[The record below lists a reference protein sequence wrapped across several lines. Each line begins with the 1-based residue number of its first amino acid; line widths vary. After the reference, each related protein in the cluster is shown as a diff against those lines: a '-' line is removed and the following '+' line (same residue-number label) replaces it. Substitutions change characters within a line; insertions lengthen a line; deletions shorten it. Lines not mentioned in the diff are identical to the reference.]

1 MSRISVREQADG
13 KLIGW
18 QPSTDPAHRGL
29 QKPPPRRVASLN
41 TDGSWQLPSVPAPE
55 FLSRVLTVPLEN
67 PSIEGITTLANNFTH
82 LATLSANF
90 LSFAVS
96 GAFCDRAAVGTALE
110 ITLEVAAVKN
120 CCNLGVFAVQ
130 TAQRLGFSLS
140 DIKSKE
146 VVLDSAPAKP
156 DMPLAR
162 QFIGV
167 SDMPAAVSELF
178 NSHCL
183 VHVGILSGGRVWNT
197 LNSHLAEYAAIRG
210 FDQTRDL
217 QHASLTHMLARMLWR
232 LLDREDDRRPVYQ
245 ALSRVLSSKM
255 SPIDAACVGAQA
267 GADEMLTI
275 TANKGSHYVQG
286 LSSMGVPLEQAPNES
301 EVTIPHR
308 AFSRVVRLK
317 HAERDVLIIVTTL
330 EPFFGDGG
338 FQIQPS
344 VSDEEALLAMLDSDA
359 AAEALSGGDETFVSE
374 VLAAM
379 ESMEVGDICL
389 GDSCDL

>member
-1 MSRISVREQADG
+1 
-13 KLIGW
+13 
-18 QPSTDPAHRGL
+18 
-29 QKPPPRRVASLN
+29 
-41 TDGSWQLPSVPAPE
+41 
-55 FLSRVLTVPLEN
+55 
-67 PSIEGITTLANNFTH
+67 
-82 LATLSANF
+82 
-90 LSFAVS
+90 
-96 GAFCDRAAVGTALE
+96 
-110 ITLEVAAVKN
+110 
-120 CCNLGVFAVQ
+120 
-130 TAQRLGFSLS
+130 
-140 DIKSKE
+140 
-146 VVLDSAPAKP
+146 
-156 DMPLAR
+156 
-162 QFIGV
+162 
-167 SDMPAAVSELF
+167 
-178 NSHCL
+178 
-183 VHVGILSGGRVWNT
+183 
-197 LNSHLAEYAAIRG
+197 
-210 FDQTRDL
+210 
-217 QHASLTHMLARMLWR
+217 MLARMLWR

-379 ESMEVGDICL
+379 ESMEVGDIRL